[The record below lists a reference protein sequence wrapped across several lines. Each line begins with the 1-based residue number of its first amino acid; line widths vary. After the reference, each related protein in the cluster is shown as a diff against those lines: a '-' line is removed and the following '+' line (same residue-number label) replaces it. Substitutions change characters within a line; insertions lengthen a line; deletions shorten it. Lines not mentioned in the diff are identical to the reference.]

1 MSNDKL
7 QAMRDRLPHLRI
19 TAPNGLA
26 DAKTERLA
34 YALAKYR
41 EAVETHGGSW
51 QSWEVVR
58 GMICQGLGCA
68 PSMADAAINEL
79 CKRWLMEI
87 KQAGD
92 AVCVK
97 ERATNGGAIT
107 H

>member
-7 QAMRDRLPHLRI
+7 QAMRERLPHLRI

-51 QSWEVVR
+51 QSWDVVR
-58 GMICQGLGCA
+58 SMICQGLGCA

-79 CKRWLMEI
+79 CKRGAMEI
-87 KQAGD
+87 KATDG
-92 AVCVK
+92 CYLVK
-97 ERATNGGAIT
+97 DVLTRASHTS
-107 H
+107 